1 MPRFPHF
8 KQPDAMDCGPTCLR
22 MIAKFYGKSIPLDY
36 LREQSHISRE
46 GVSLLGISDAAEAI
60 GMRSMG
66 TKVTFE
72 QLVKDVPKPCVVHW
86 DQNHFVVLYQVKKGQ
101 FYVADPA
108 FGLVKYSA
116 EEFKKHWLATSKDG
130 VGKGI
135 CLLLQPTPEFYERE
149 DEKSDHGGFRF
160 LFRYLRPHRRLMA
173 QLVISF
179 IAGSIILLI
188 FPFLTQSLVD
198 VGINNQDISF
208 IYLVLIAQ
216 LVLFI
221 AQTSIEFIRSWI
233 LLHISTRINISI
245 ISDFLIKLMKLPIGF
260 FDTKMIGDLMQRIQD
275 HRRIERFLTTQTLG
289 VLFSVVSLSV
299 FAIVLAIYSWTILLI
314 FVLGSVIYIFWVW
327 LFMKR
332 RRQLDYKKFSQLSD
346 NQSMLI
352 QLITGMQEIKL
363 NNFEKQKRWEWER
376 IQARLFRVN
385 VQNLSIDQYQQ
396 AGSVFVNQTKN
407 ILITVV
413 AAMAVL
419 NGDMTLGMMLAV
431 QFIIGQMNSPLNELI
446 NFMHLAQEAK
456 ISLERLGE
464 IHNQNEE
471 EEKGKPLLNSMP
483 VDKSLH
489 IENLVFQYEG
499 PHSPKVLDNIKLDI
513 PEKKITAI
521 VGTSGSGKTTL
532 VKMLLGFYPPASGKI
547 RVGET
552 DLQNF
557 SQQWWRTKVGA
568 VMQDGFIFSDT
579 ITSNIAVGVERLDK
593 ERLIFAAKTANL
605 MDMIER
611 LPLGFATKIGQ
622 DGHGLSQGQKQRILI
637 ARVIYKNPEYLF
649 FDEATNALD
658 ANNEKVIMENLNRV
672 YEGKTVIVV
681 AHRLSTVKNADQ
693 IVVLDQGVIVELGNH
708 DELTAKRG
716 AYYNLVKNQLEL
728 GS

>member
-1 MPRFPHF
+1 
-8 KQPDAMDCGPTCLR
+8 MDCGPTCLR
-22 MIAKFYGKSIPLDY
+22 MIAKHYGKSIPLDY

-66 TKVTFE
+66 TKVSMA
-72 QLVKDVPKPCVVHW
+72 QLVKDVPMPCVVHW
-86 DQNHFVVLYQVKKGQ
+86 DQNHFVVLYQVRKGK

-108 FGLVKYSA
+108 FGLTKYT
-116 EEFKKHWLATSKDG
+116 ETEFKKHWLATAKGG
-130 VGKGI
+130 VEKGI
-135 CLLLQPTPEFYERE
+135 CLLLQPTPDFYERE

-160 LFRYLRPHRRLMA
+160 LARYLKPHRRLLG
-173 QLVISF
+173 QLLVGF
-179 IAGSIILLI
+179 IAASIIQLI

-198 VGINNQDISF
+198 VGISNQDMSF
-208 IYLVLIAQ
+208 IYLVLVAQ

-221 AQTSIEFIRSWI
+221 GQTSIDFIRSWI

-275 HRRIERFLTTQTLG
+275 HRRIERFLTNQTLG
-289 VLFSVVSLSV
+289 VLFSLVSLLV
-299 FAIVLAIYSWTILLI
+299 FAVVLAIYSWVILTIFLI
-314 FVLGSVIYIFWVW
+314 GSVLYVAWVW
-327 LFMKR
+327 LFMR
-332 RRQLDYKKFSQLSD
+332 RRRELDYKRFSQMSD

-385 VQNLSIDQYQQ
+385 VQNLTVNQYQQ
-396 AGSVFVNQTKN
+396 AGSVFINQTKN
-407 ILITVV
+407 ILITAV

-431 QFIIGQMNSPLNELI
+431 QFIIGQMNSPLNEMI
-446 NFMHLAQEAK
+446 NFMQLAQDAK
-456 ISLERLGE
+456 ISIERLGE
-464 IHNQNEE
+464 IHNKEEE

-483 VDKSLH
+483 LDKKIL

-499 PHSPKVLDNIKLDI
+499 PHSPKVLNNINLTI

-532 VKMLLGFYPPASGKI
+532 VKMLLGFYPPVSGSI
-547 RVGET
+547 RVGDTELT
-552 DLQNF
+552 NF

-579 ITSNIAVGVERLDK
+579 ITANIAVGVERLDK
-593 ERLIFAAKTANL
+593 ERLVFAAKMANL
-605 MDMIER
+605 SDLLER
-611 LPLGFATKIGQ
+611 LPLGFNTKIGQ

-637 ARVIYKNPEYLF
+637 ARVIYKNPEFLF

-658 ANNEKVIMENLNRV
+658 ANNEKVIMENLNQV

-693 IVVLDQGVIVELGNH
+693 IVVLERGELVEVGSH
-708 DELTAKRG
+708 EELTAKRG

-728 GS
+728 GN

>member
-1 MPRFPHF
+1 
-8 KQPDAMDCGPTCLR
+8 MDCGPTCLR

-36 LREQSHISRE
+36 LRDQSHISRE

-86 DQNHFVVLYQVKKGQ
+86 DQNHFVVLYDAGKGKMH
-101 FYVADPA
+101 VADPA
-108 FGLVKYSA
+108 FGLVKYTDA
-116 EEFKKHWLATSKDG
+116 EFKQHWLATAKDG
-130 VGKGI
+130 VSKGI
-135 CLLLQPTPEFYERE
+135 CLLLQPTPAFYERE
-149 DEKSDHGGFRF
+149 DEKKPQGGFSF
-160 LFRYLRPHRRLMA
+160 LFRYLRPHRRLIS
-173 QLVISF
+173 QLLVGLV
-179 IAGSIILLI
+179 AASIIQLI

-198 VGINNQDISF
+198 VGINNQDLDF

-216 LVLFI
+216 MVLFI
-221 AQTSIEFIRSWI
+221 GQMSIEFIRSWI

-289 VLFSVVSLSV
+289 VLFSVISLSV
-299 FAIVLAIYSWTILLI
+299 FAIVLAIYSWVILLI
-314 FVLGSVIYIFWVW
+314 FLIGSLLYIFWVW
-327 LFMKR
+327 LFMRKR
-332 RRQLDYKKFSQLSD
+332 RELDYKRFSQMAD

-352 QLITGMQEIKL
+352 QLINGMQEIKL

-385 VQNLSIDQYQQ
+385 VQNLSVDQYQQ

-464 IHNQNEE
+464 IHNKKEE
-471 EEKGKPLLNSMP
+471 EEKDKPLLNTMP
-483 VDKSLH
+483 LDKTLYL
-489 IENLVFQYEG
+489 ENVVFQYEG
-499 PHSPKVLDNIKLDI
+499 PHSPKVLDRINLTI
-513 PEKKITAI
+513 PDNKITAI

-532 VKMLLGFYPPASGKI
+532 VKLLLGFYPPVDGKI

-593 ERLIFAAKTANL
+593 QRLLFAAKMANL
-605 MDMIER
+605 MDLIER
-611 LPLGFATKIGQ
+611 LPLGFNTKIGQ

-637 ARVIYKNPEYLF
+637 ARVIYKNPDYLF

-658 ANNEKVIMENLNRV
+658 ANNEKVIMENLNEI
-672 YEGKTVIVV
+672 YQGKTVIVV

-693 IVVLDQGVIVELGNH
+693 IVVLERGEIIELGNH
-708 DELTAKRG
+708 EELTAKRG

>member
-1 MPRFPHF
+1 MPRFPHY

-22 MIAKFYGKSIPLDY
+22 MIAKFYGRNFNLNY

-60 GMRSMG
+60 GMRSLG
-66 TKVTFE
+66 TKVTYA

-86 DQNHFVVLYQVKKGQ
+86 DQNHFVVVYQVKKGKV
-101 FYVADPA
+101 YVADPA
-108 FGLVKYSA
+108 FGLVSYA
-116 EEFKKHWLATSKDG
+116 EQEFKKHWLATVSDG
-130 VGKGI
+130 EEKGI
-135 CLLLQPTPEFYERE
+135 CLMLQPTPDFYDFD
-149 DEKSDHGGFRF
+149 DEKTNRAGFSF
-160 LFRYLRPHRRLMA
+160 LLRYVRPHRRLVI
-173 QLVISF
+173 QLLIGF
-179 IAGSIILLI
+179 LAASIIQLI
-188 FPFLTQSLVD
+188 FPFLTQSIVD

-208 IYLVLIAQ
+208 IYLVLAAQ
-216 LVLFI
+216 MMLFI
-221 AQTSIEFIRSWI
+221 GRMSVDFVRSWI

-289 VLFSVVSLSV
+289 VLFSLFNLVI
-299 FAIVLAIYSWTILLI
+299 FGIVLAIYSWKIVLV
-314 FVLGSVIYIFWVW
+314 FVVGSVLYVGWVY
-327 LFMKR
+327 LFMRR
-332 RRQLDYKKFSQLSD
+332 RRQLDYKKFTQLSE

-352 QLITGMQEIKL
+352 QLINGMPEIKL
-363 NNFEKQKRWEWER
+363 NNYEKQKRWEWER

-396 AGSVFVNQTKN
+396 AGSVFINETKN
-407 ILITVV
+407 IIITVL

-419 NGDMTLGMMLAV
+419 NGGMTLGMMLAV
-431 QFIIGQMNSPLNELI
+431 QYIIGQLNAPLTELI
-446 NFMHLAQEAK
+446 NFLHLAQDAK

-464 IHNQNEE
+464 IHEKDD
-471 EEKGKPLLNSMP
+471 EEKKDAPRINNMP
-483 VDKSLH
+483 ADRT
-489 IENLVFQYEG
+489 IEISKLIFQYEG
-499 PHSPKVLDNIKLDI
+499 PHSPKVLSNIDLSI
-513 PEKKITAI
+513 PEKKLTAI

-532 VKMLLGFYPPASGKI
+532 VKLLLGFYPPVSGNIKI
-547 RVGET
+547 GDT
-552 DLQNF
+552 DLRNF

-579 ITSNIAVGVERLDK
+579 IVNNIVVGDERVDQEKL
-593 ERLIFAAKTANL
+593 LFAAKTANIQ
-605 MDMIER
+605 DFVES
-611 LPLGFATKIGQ
+611 LPLGYNTKIGQ

-637 ARVIYKNPEYLF
+637 ARVVYKNPDYLF

-672 YEGKTVIVV
+672 YEGKTVVVV

-693 IVVLDQGVIVELGNH
+693 IVVLDRGEIVEVGNH
-708 DELTAKRG
+708 EKLTAKRG

-728 GS
+728 GN

>member
-1 MPRFPHF
+1 
-8 KQPDAMDCGPTCLR
+8 MDCGPTCLR
-22 MIAKFYGKSIPLDY
+22 MIAKFYGKSISLDY
-36 LREQSHISRE
+36 LRDQSHISRE

-60 GMRSMG
+60 GMRTMG
-66 TKVTFE
+66 TKVSFE
-72 QLVKDVPKPCVVHW
+72 QLVKDVPKPCIVHW
-86 DQNHFVVLYQVKKGQ
+86 DQNHFVVLFDAGKGKMHI
-101 FYVADPA
+101 ADPA
-108 FGLVKYSA
+108 FGLVKYTDA
-116 EEFKKHWLATSKDG
+116 EFKQHWLATAKEG
-130 VGKGI
+130 VSKGI
-135 CLLLQPTPEFYERE
+135 CLMLQPTPAFYERE
-149 DEKSDHGGFRF
+149 DEKKPSGGFAF
-160 LFRYLRPHRRLMA
+160 LFRYLRPHRRLLA
-173 QLVISF
+173 QLMIGFV
-179 IAGSIILLI
+179 AASIIQLI

-198 VGINNQDISF
+198 VGINNQDLGF
-208 IYLVLIAQ
+208 IYLVLVAQ
-216 LVLFI
+216 MVLFI
-221 AQTSIEFIRSWI
+221 GQMSIEFIRSWI
-233 LLHISTRINISI
+233 LLHMSTRINISI

-299 FAIVLAIYSWTILLI
+299 FAIVLAIYSWVILLI
-314 FVLGSVIYIFWVW
+314 FLIGSGIYIVWVW
-327 LFMKR
+327 LFMRKR
-332 RRQLDYKKFSQLSD
+332 RELDYKKFSQLSD

-352 QLITGMQEIKL
+352 QLINGMQEIKL

-385 VQNLSIDQYQQ
+385 VQNLSVDQYQQ

-464 IHNQNEE
+464 IHNKKEE
-471 EEKGKPLLNSMP
+471 EDKDKPLLNTMP
-483 VDKSLH
+483 LDKTLYV
-489 IENLVFQYEG
+489 ENAVFQYEG
-499 PHSPKVLDNIKLDI
+499 PHSPKVLNDIKLTI

-532 VKMLLGFYPPASGKI
+532 VKLLLGFYPPVDGKI

-557 SQQWWRTKVGA
+557 SHQWWRTKVGA

-593 ERLIFAAKTANL
+593 ERLLFASKMANL
-605 MDMIER
+605 MDLIER
-611 LPLGFATKIGQ
+611 LPLGFNTKIGQ

-658 ANNEKVIMENLNRV
+658 ANNEKVIMENLNEV
-672 YEGKTVIVV
+672 YRGKTVIVV

-693 IVVLDQGVIVELGNH
+693 IVVLERGEIVELGNH
-708 DELTAKRG
+708 EELTAKRG

>member
-1 MPRFPHF
+1 
-8 KQPDAMDCGPTCLR
+8 MDCGPTCLR
-22 MIAKFYGKSIPLDY
+22 MIAKFYGKSISLEY

-46 GVSLLGISDAAEAI
+46 GVSLLGISDAAEAV
-60 GMRSMG
+60 GMRTMG
-66 TKVTFE
+66 TKVGFE
-72 QLVKDVPKPCVVHW
+72 QLVKDVPKPCIVHW
-86 DQNHFVVLYQVKKGQ
+86 DQNHFVVLYEARKGKM
-101 FYVADPA
+101 FVADPA
-108 FGLVKYSA
+108 FGLVKYS
-116 EEFKKHWLATSKDG
+116 EDEFKHHWLATVKEG

-135 CLLLQPTPEFYERE
+135 CLMLQPTPDFYERE
-149 DEKSDHGGFRF
+149 DEKKDHGGFSF
-160 LFRYLRPHRRLMA
+160 LFRYLRPHRRLLW
-173 QLVISF
+173 QLIVGF
-179 IAGSIILLI
+179 IAASIIQLI

-198 VGINNQDISF
+198 VGINNQDLGF

-216 LVLFI
+216 MVLFVG
-221 AQTSIEFIRSWI
+221 QTSIEFIRSWI

-289 VLFSVVSLSV
+289 VLFSVVSLFV
-299 FAIVLAIYSWTILLI
+299 FAIVLAIYNWVILAI
-314 FVLGSVIYIFWVW
+314 FVIGSLLYIVWVW
-327 LFMKR
+327 FFMR
-332 RRQLDYKKFSQLSD
+332 RRRELDYKKFSRLSE

-352 QLITGMQEIKL
+352 QLINGMQEIKL
-363 NNFEKQKRWEWER
+363 NNYEKQKRWEWER

-385 VQNLSIDQYQQ
+385 VQYLTVDQYQQ

-419 NGDMTLGMMLAV
+419 NGEMTLGMMLAV

-446 NFMHLAQEAK
+446 SFMHMAQEAK

-464 IHNQNEE
+464 IHNKKDE
-471 EEKGKPLLNSMP
+471 EEKDKPLLNTMP
-483 VDKSLH
+483 LDKTLYV
-489 IENLVFQYEG
+489 EDVVFQYEG
-499 PHSPKVLDNIKLDI
+499 PHSPKVLKDIRLAI

-532 VKMLLGFYPPASGKI
+532 VKLILGFYAPVSGKI

-579 ITSNIAVGVERLDK
+579 ITANIAVGAERLDK
-593 ERLIFAAKTANL
+593 ERLLFAAKMANL
-605 MDMIER
+605 MDLIEG
-611 LPLGFATKIGQ
+611 LPLGFNTKIGQ

-658 ANNEKVIMENLNRV
+658 ANNEKVIMENLNEIYR
-672 YEGKTVIVV
+672 GKTVIVV

-693 IVVLDQGVIVELGNH
+693 IVVLEKGELVEIGNH
-708 DELTAKRG
+708 EELTAKRG
-716 AYYNLVKNQLEL
+716 VYYNLVKNQLEL
-728 GS
+728 GN

>member
-22 MIAKFYGKSIPLDY
+22 MIAKFYGKSIPLDF
-36 LREQSHISRE
+36 LRDQSHISRE

-66 TKVTFE
+66 TKVSFE
-72 QLVKDVPKPCVVHW
+72 QLVNDVPKPCVVHW
-86 DQNHFVVLYQVKKGQ
+86 DQNHFVVLYEAGKGKMR
-101 FYVADPA
+101 VADPA
-108 FGLVKYSA
+108 FGLVNYTY
-116 EEFKKHWLATSKDG
+116 EDFKRHWLATAKEG

-135 CLLLQPTPEFYERE
+135 CLLLQPTPEFYERD
-149 DEKSDHGGFRF
+149 DEKSDHVGFSF
-160 LFRYLRPHRRLMA
+160 LFRYLKPHRRLML
-173 QLVISF
+173 QLLIGFFAASL
-179 IAGSIILLI
+179 IQLI

-198 VGINNQDISF
+198 VGINNQDLSF

-216 LVLFI
+216 MVLFVG
-221 AQTSIEFIRSWI
+221 QTSIEFIRSWI
-233 LLHISTRINISI
+233 LLHVSTRINISI

-275 HRRIERFLTTQTLG
+275 HRRIERFLTNQTLS
-289 VLFSVVSLSV
+289 VLFSVISLLV
-299 FAIVLAIYSWTILLI
+299 FAVVLAIYSWIILLI
-314 FVLGSVIYIFWVW
+314 FLVGSVLYLLWVW
-327 LFMKR
+327 AFMR
-332 RRQLDYKKFSQLSD
+332 RRRELDYKKFSQLSD

-352 QLITGMQEIKL
+352 QLINGMQEIKL
-363 NNFEKQKRWEWER
+363 NNYEKQKRWEWER

-385 VQNLSIDQYQQ
+385 IQYLSVDQYQQ

-413 AAMAVL
+413 AAVAVL
-419 NGDMTLGMMLAV
+419 NGEMTLGMMLAV

-446 NFMHLAQEAK
+446 SFMHLAQEAK

-464 IHNQNEE
+464 IHNLKEE
-471 EEKGKPLLNSMP
+471 EEKGKPLLNAMP
-483 VDKSLH
+483 IDKSLH
-489 IENLVFQYEG
+489 LEDVVFQYEG
-499 PHSPKVLDNIKLDI
+499 PHSEKVLKNINLKI
-513 PEKKITAI
+513 PERKITAI

-532 VKMLLGFYPPASGKI
+532 VKLLLGFYPPVAGKV

-552 DLQNF
+552 DLRNF

-579 ITSNIAVGVERLDK
+579 ITSNIAVGVERLEKD
-593 ERLIFAAKTANL
+593 RLLFAAKAANL
-605 MDMIER
+605 MDLIEG
-611 LPLGFATKIGQ
+611 LPLGFNTKIGQ

-693 IVVLDQGVIVELGNH
+693 IVVLEKGVIVELGNH
-708 DELTAKRG
+708 EELTAKRG

-728 GS
+728 GN

>member
-1 MPRFPHF
+1 
-8 KQPDAMDCGPTCLR
+8 MDCGPTCLR
-22 MIAKFYGKSIPLDY
+22 MIAKFHGKSIPLAY
-36 LREQSHISRE
+36 LREQAHISRE
-46 GVSLLGISDAAEAI
+46 GVSLLGISDAAESI
-60 GMRSMG
+60 GLRTIG
-66 TKVTFE
+66 TKVSFE
-72 QLVKDVPKPCVVHW
+72 QLVKDVPKPCIVHW
-86 DQNHFVVLYQVKKGQ
+86 DQNHFVVLYEVRKGKIQ
-101 FYVADPA
+101 IADPA
-108 FGLVKYSA
+108 FGLVKYTEA
-116 EEFKKHWLATSKDG
+116 EFKQHWLALANDG
-130 VGKGI
+130 ESKGI
-135 CLLLQPTPEFYERE
+135 CLLLQPTPAFYEQE
-149 DEKSDHGGFRF
+149 DEKRTGGGFSF
-160 LFRYLRPHRRLMA
+160 LFRYLKPHRRLLGQLLIGFVA
-173 QLVISF
+173 ASIIQLV
-179 IAGSIILLI
+179 

-198 VGINNQDISF
+198 VGINNQDMDF

-216 LVLFI
+216 MVLFI
-221 AQTSIEFIRSWI
+221 GQMSIEFIRSWI

-299 FAIVLAIYSWTILLI
+299 FAIVLAIYSRIILLI
-314 FVLGSVIYIFWVW
+314 FLIGSVIYMVWVW
-327 LFMKR
+327 LFMRKR
-332 RRQLDYKKFSQLSD
+332 RELDYKKFSQLSD
-346 NQSMLI
+346 NQGMLI
-352 QLITGMQEIKL
+352 QLINGMQEIKL

-376 IQARLFRVN
+376 IQARLFRLN
-385 VQNLSIDQYQQ
+385 VQNLSVDQYQQ

-419 NGDMTLGMMLAV
+419 NGNMTLGMMLAV

-446 NFMHLAQEAK
+446 NFMQLAQEAK

-464 IHNQNEE
+464 IHNKKEE
-471 EEKGKPLLNSMP
+471 EDKGKPLLNTMP
-483 VDKSLH
+483 LDQTLYL
-489 IENLVFQYEG
+489 ENIVFQYEG
-499 PHSPKVLDNIKLDI
+499 PHSPKVLNRINLII

-532 VKMLLGFYPPASGKI
+532 VKLLLGFYPPVSGKI

-557 SQQWWRTKVGA
+557 SQQWWRTMVGA

-579 ITSNIAVGVERLDK
+579 ITANIAVGVERLEK
-593 ERLIFAAKTANL
+593 ERLLFAAKMANL
-605 MDMIER
+605 MDLIEQ
-611 LPLGFATKIGQ
+611 LPLGFNTKIGS

-637 ARVIYKNPEYLF
+637 ARVIYKNPDYLF

-658 ANNEKVIMENLNRV
+658 ANNEKVIMENLKQV
-672 YEGKTVIVV
+672 YKGKTVIVV

-693 IVVLDQGVIVELGNH
+693 IVVLERGEIVETGNH
-708 DELTAKRG
+708 EELTAKHG

>member
-1 MPRFPHF
+1 
-8 KQPDAMDCGPTCLR
+8 MDCGPTCLR